1 MGPGN
6 EAGWGPG
13 MEAGWGLGMRLV
25 LQLETRFL
33 FCVAPNE
40 IRVTGPS
47 PFPH

>member
-33 FCVAPNE
+33 FCVASN
-40 IRVTGPS
+40 
-47 PFPH
+47 